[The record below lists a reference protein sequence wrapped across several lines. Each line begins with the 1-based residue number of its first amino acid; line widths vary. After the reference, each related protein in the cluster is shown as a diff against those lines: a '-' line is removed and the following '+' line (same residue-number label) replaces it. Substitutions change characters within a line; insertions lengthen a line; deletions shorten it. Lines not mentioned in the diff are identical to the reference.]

1 MKLNI
6 TKDKLTRMLLS
17 ANPVL
22 ANCKGSKK
30 AVRIFLNMLGM
41 KNIITSQAIQTT
53 FTLTGLKDAQ
63 NSQEYLTSLNN
74 EILDIMHLGTHMHDI
89 RVGAS
94 YSILGLYDDT
104 LIDTI
109 NTQIQYISSTS
120 ASVTFKPGDELE
132 IQSWNMRPGNPHI
145 TQKPVSV
152 LNNVMIKGVNEFV
165 KLFNTRNKSL
175 YEKLG
180 DATITANTTLTS
192 QYSADNDEFSVLITN
207 VTDKEMLAAKSILA
221 KQLQE
226 ILPINMIVEADNIIG
241 CANE

>member
-53 FTLTGLKDAQ
+53 FTLTGLKDVQ
-63 NSQEYLTSLNN
+63 NSRDYLNSLNN
-74 EILDIMHLGTHMHDI
+74 EIFGIMHLGTHIHDI
-89 RVGAS
+89 RGGAV

-104 LIDTI
+104 LIDVI
-109 NTQIQYISSTS
+109 NTQVQYISSTS
-120 ASVTFKPGDELE
+120 VSVTFKPGDELE
-132 IQSWNMRPGNPHI
+132 IQSWNMNPGYPHI
-145 TQKPVSV
+145 TQKPIDV
-152 LNNVMIKGVNEFV
+152 LNNIMIKGINEFIE
-165 KLFNTRNKSL
+165 LFNTRNKSL
-175 YEKLG
+175 CEKLG
-180 DATITANTTLTS
+180 DATIAKSTTLTS
-192 QYSADNDEFSVLITN
+192 QYSVDNDAFSILITN
-207 VTDKEMLAAKSILA
+207 VTDKELANVKSVLA

>member
-53 FTLTGLKDAQ
+53 FTLTGLKDVQ

-74 EILDIMHLGTHMHDI
+74 EIFGIMHLGTHIHG
-89 RVGAS
+89 VQGGATD
-94 YSILGLYDDT
+94 SILGLYDDT
-104 LIDTI
+104 LIDTVS
-109 NTQIQYISSTS
+109 TQIQYISSTS
-120 ASVTFKPGDELE
+120 ISVTFKPGDELE

-145 TQKPVSV
+145 TQKPVNV

-165 KLFNTRNKSL
+165 ELFNTRNKSL

-192 QYSADNDEFSVLITN
+192 QYSVNNDEFSILITN
-207 VTDKEMLAAKSILA
+207 VTDKELLAAKSTLA

-226 ILPINMIVEADNIIG
+226 ILPINTIVETDNIIG

>member
-1 MKLNI
+1 
-6 TKDKLTRMLLS
+6 MLLS

-53 FTLTGLKDAQ
+53 FTLTGLKDVQ
-63 NSQEYLTSLNN
+63 NSQEYLTSLSN
-74 EILDIMHLGTHMHDI
+74 EIFGIMHLGTYMHNI
-89 RVGAS
+89 QGSAA
-94 YSILGLYDDT
+94 YSLLGLYDDT
-104 LIDTI
+104 LIDTVS
-109 NTQIQYISSTS
+109 TQIQYISSTS
-120 ASVTFKPGDELE
+120 VSVTFKPGDELE
-132 IQSWNMRPGNPHI
+132 IKSWNMRPGNPHI
-145 TQKPVSV
+145 TQKPVNE
-152 LNNVMIKGVNEFV
+152 LNNVMIKGVNEFI

-180 DATITANTTLTS
+180 DAAITTNTTLTS
-192 QYSADNDEFSVLITN
+192 QYSVDNDEFSILITN
-207 VTDKEMLAAKSILA
+207 VTDKEMLAAKSTLA

>member
-53 FTLTGLKDAQ
+53 FALTGLKDVQ
-63 NSQEYLTSLNN
+63 NSQEYLTLLNY

-89 RVGAS
+89 RGGAS

-120 ASVTFKPGDELE
+120 VSVTFKPSDELE

>member
-53 FTLTGLKDAQ
+53 FTLTGLKDVQ

-74 EILDIMHLGTHMHDI
+74 EIFGIMHLGTHMHG
-89 RVGAS
+89 VHGGAT

-104 LIDTI
+104 LIDTVS
-109 NTQIQYISSTS
+109 TQIQYISSTS
-120 ASVTFKPGDELE
+120 ISVTFKPGDELE
-132 IQSWNMRPGNPHI
+132 IQSWNMRPGNPNI
-145 TQKPVSV
+145 TQKPVNV

-165 KLFNTRNKSL
+165 ELFNTRNKSL
-175 YEKLG
+175 YEKLR

-192 QYSADNDEFSVLITN
+192 QYSVNNDEFSILITN
-207 VTDKEMLAAKSILA
+207 VTDKELLAAKSTLA

>member
-53 FTLTGLKDAQ
+53 FTLTGLKDVQ
-63 NSQEYLTSLNN
+63 NTQEYLTLLNH
-74 EILDIMHLGTHMHDI
+74 EIFGIMHLGTHMHDI
-89 RVGAS
+89 RGGMP
-94 YSILGLYDDT
+94 YSILGLYDDV

-109 NTQIQYISSTS
+109 STQIKYISSTS
-120 ASVTFKPGDELE
+120 VSVTFKPGDELE
-132 IQSWNMRPGNPHI
+132 ILSWNMNPGYPHI
-145 TQKPVSV
+145 TQKPINV
-152 LNNVMIKGVNEFV
+152 LNNVMIKGVNEFIE
-165 KLFNTRNKSL
+165 LFNTRNKSL

-180 DATITANTTLTS
+180 NATITENTMLTS

-207 VTDKEMLAAKSILA
+207 VTDKELLAAKSTLA